1 MIDDL
6 IREQILSKYIPVMA
20 GKGDDHEV
28 YRWLFTQA
36 TSSVLKKRPL
46 GYDAFVKIKDV
57 GPHDMLEITH
67 EIESQPDNWLVDTG
81 RQSDGGVQRDTQ
93 SVFLRGGTAEH
104 DAATW
109 RDNQDV
115 ENKRLYGCYPKTTK
129 FLHQFAESMDGTLSR
144 ALIVRLSP
152 HHQVHKHYDI
162 GLYYA
167 MRDRYHLV
175 VDSDGSRMQV
185 RDEFSMWKK
194 GELWWFHNK
203 LYHEAHN
210 DSDKWRTHL
219 IFDVLPRDN
228 FEMTRMIRE
237 YTYRDVYKISEE
249 KIRDTSLIA

>member
-1 MIDDL
+1 MI
-6 IREQILSKYIPVMA
+6 A

-57 GPHDMLEITH
+57 GPHSMIEMTH
-67 EIESQPDNWLVDTG
+67 EIESQPDNWLFDTG
-81 RQSDGGVQRDTQ
+81 RQNDGYVQRETQ
-93 SVFLRGGTAEH
+93 SIFLRGGSSKYGE
-104 DAATW
+104 ATS

-115 ENKRLYGCYPKTTK
+115 ENKKLYDLYPTVTK
-129 FLHQFAESMDGTLSR
+129 FLHDFAESMDGTLSR

-152 HHQVHKHYDI
+152 HHQVYRHYDV

-175 VDSDGSRMQV
+175 VDSEGSRMQV
-185 RDEFSMWKK
+185 RDEFSIWKK

-210 DSDKWRTHL
+210 DSEKWRTHL
-219 IFDVLPRDN
+219 IFDILPQDN
-228 FEMTRMIRE
+228 LEMTKMIRE
-237 YTYRDVYKISEE
+237 ETYRNIYKISEE
-249 KIRDTSLIA
+249 KIQDTTMIA